1 MSYNDDFSPR
11 WCMST
16 QEVGSGAALLIAL
29 FLAGFILL
37 PAFWLG
43 MYLGSKL
50 WNVKIIKYFCGIAI
64 ATLYGY
70 VLCLL
75 YSYGNPSFSMS
86 SIITI
91 VALSW
96 LILDYIGA
104 NRKWNQMWVSQ
115 TVLKTYRWLFSA

>member
-16 QEVGSGAALLIAL
+16 QEVGTGAALLIAV

-43 MYLGSKL
+43 MYIGRKL
-50 WNVKIIKYFCGIAI
+50 WNVKIIKYFFGIII
-64 ATLYGY
+64 ASLYGY
-70 VLCLL
+70 ALCLL
-75 YSYGNPSFSMS
+75 HSYSNPSFRMS

-96 LILDYIGA
+96 LVLDYIVA
-104 NRKWNQMWVSQ
+104 NRKWKQMWVSQ
-115 TVLKTYRWLFSA
+115 SVLKTYRWLFSA

>member
-1 MSYNDDFSPR
+1 MSYDDDSPR

-43 MYLGSKL
+43 MYVGSKL
-50 WNVKIIKYFCGIAI
+50 WNVKIIKYFFGIVI
-64 ATLYGY
+64 ASLYGY
-70 VLCLL
+70 ALCLL
-75 YSYGNPSFSMS
+75 HSYGIASLRMS
-86 SIITI
+86 IIITI

-96 LILDYIGA
+96 LVLDYIVA
-104 NRKWNQMWVSQ
+104 NRKWKQMWVNQ
-115 TVLKTYRWLFSA
+115 TILKTYRWLFSA